1 MSLDEKP
8 LLLFKKLKDGG
19 KNPVFMLR
27 HVRDI
32 RAPITVA
39 QGKQAERKAKSIDMT
54 SPTDP
59 SQLMKKSDQVANA
72 PYSRDTRLHQT
83 PAAIMQSINGLASK
97 TNGAHDGYNGNQD
110 SDRPRMP
117 SDESFTSEGAGRQ
130 MVGPGHTDAVILWTG
145 ISYAV
150 AIYPYGAG
158 YDDEFDVTV

>member
-1 MSLDEKP
+1 M
-8 LLLFKKLKDGG
+8 LLFKKLKDAG

-39 QGKQAERKAKSIDMT
+39 QGRQAEKKAKSIDMT

-59 SQLMKKSDQVANA
+59 TKRSDQANS
-72 PYSRDTRLHQT
+72 PYSRLQQ
-83 PAAIMQSINGLASK
+83 PSMQSMNGLASK
-97 TNGAHDGYNGNQD
+97 TNGSHDVYNGNQD
-110 SDRPRMP
+110 SDRSRMP
-117 SDESFTSEGAGRQ
+117 SDESSISDGAGRQ
-130 MVGPGHTDAVILWTG
+130 IGNGPGHTDAVILWNGT
-145 ISYAV
+145 SYAV